1 MSINRVE
8 IAGNLT
14 RDAELRTAAGGTVV
28 LSFCVAV
35 NERRR
40 DRETGEWRDRANFV
54 DCSMFG
60 RRAEA
65 LGRYLTRGTKVAVD
79 GRLRYSSWEDASTGA
94 RRSRLGVVV
103 DDIDLMARGGQAAQ
117 DAVGA
122 VAEAFPGA
130 PVVQVADQD
139 IPF

>member
-1 MSINRVE
+1 MARQ
-8 IAGNLT
+8 G
-14 RDAELRTAAGGTVV
+14 ELRRLLDVRQA
-28 LSFCVAV
+28 
-35 NERRR
+35 RRGARPLPDAR
-40 DRETGEWRDRANFV
+40 DQ
-54 DCSMFG
+54 G
-60 RRAEA
+60 R
-65 LGRYLTRGTKVAVD
+65 

-103 DDIDLMARGGQAAQ
+103 DDIDLMARGGHAAQ
-117 DAVGA
+117 DAAGA

>member
-8 IAGNLT
+8 ITGNLT

-54 DCSMFG
+54 DCAMFG
-60 RRAEA
+60 KRADA
-65 LGRYLTRGTKVAVD
+65 IARYLRRGTKVAVD
-79 GRLRYSSWEDASTGA
+79 GRLRFSSWEDAATGE

-103 DDIDLMARGGQAAQ
+103 DDIDLMQRGGHAAQ
-117 DAVGA
+117 GAAGA
-122 VAEAFPGA
+122 VADAFPGA
-130 PVVQVADQD
+130 TVEPVSDQD